1 MLVTVVSQVA
11 VLMLMIAVGF
21 VAAKV
26 GIMTEEGAACCTDIA
41 LIIATPCVIV
51 KSFIREYS
59 TEIMR
64 SMLLAFGLTLL
75 VQLVMIIL
83 GRILLRAEKP
93 EEQRVLRFGAVFANC
108 GFMSLPLQ
116 QVMLGA
122 EGTLYGSAYV
132 VMFNLVLWSY
142 GVYSISGDKGRI
154 SLKKLLLNPGL
165 AGLCVGVIIFAFSI
179 PVPSVI
185 ASAIDYIAA
194 LYTPLPML
202 IIGYR
207 LSRSKVLKAVKDSRC
222 IAAVLLRLIAFP
234 LVSLGLL
241 YLLGVRGTLLVSVII
256 SVSAPVAAV
265 TTMFST
271 KFGGGD
277 TELSVNMVSLSTV
290 LSAVTMP
297 AIVYLA
303 SIAA

>member
-1 MLVTVVSQVA
+1 MLVTVISQVGI
-11 VLMLMIAVGF
+11 LMLMIAVGF

-26 GIMTEEGAACCTDIA
+26 GIMTEAGAACCTDIA
-41 LIIATPCVIV
+41 LIIATPCVII
-51 KSFIREYS
+51 KSLTREYNA
-59 TEIMR
+59 EIMH
-64 SMLLAFGLTLL
+64 SLVLAFALTLF
-75 VQLVMIIL
+75 VQAVMIIF
-83 GRILLRAEKP
+83 GRVLLRTENPDK
-93 EEQRVLRFGAVFANC
+93 QRVLRFGSVFANC

-142 GVYSISGDKGRI
+142 GVYSISGNKNLI
-154 SLKKLLLNPGL
+154 SPKKLLLNPGL
-165 AGLCVGVIIFAFSI
+165 AGLCAGMIIFVFSL
-179 PVPSVI
+179 PVPQVISSVI
-185 ASAIDYIAA
+185 DYLAA

-207 LSRSKVLKAVKDSRC
+207 LSKSDILKSLRDIHC
-222 IAAVLLRLIAFP
+222 ITAVLLRLIVFP
-234 LVSLGLL
+234 LAALGLL
-241 YLLGVRGTLLVSVII
+241 YVMGVRGTLLVSIVI

-265 TTMFST
+265 TAMFST

-277 TELSVNMVSLSTV
+277 TETAVNMVSLSTV

-297 AIVYLA
+297 AIIYLA
-303 SIAA
+303 NIVA